1 MSQST
6 TVESTALVPELDNSE
21 RQQLPASHV
30 AESRA
35 EAMRQPIYISPVI
48 ESLAPEARPSPSP
61 ACETCPLAMWY
72 ATKEALRCYSGRTH
86 GIVWT
91 MEDPP
96 ILKCDGRELA
106 LLQMQAAEGH

>member
-1 MSQST
+1 MSLST
-6 TVESTALVPELDNSE
+6 TTTSTEAVPELVASE
-21 RQQLPASHV
+21 PLQSQVLAPATSQATEV
-30 AESRA
+30 G
-35 EAMRQPIYISPVI
+35 QPIYISPVI
-48 ESLAPEARPSPSP
+48 EGLAPEARPSPSP

-72 ATKEALRCYSGRTH
+72 ATKEALRCFCGRTH

-106 LLQMQAAEGH
+106 LLQMQERHSE